1 MWMGEFD
8 EGERWLRRATETLQS
23 DAAPAIGLAMH
34 LVAGMLPA
42 ARGLNYEALEE
53 LTIAENMQSRL
64 TGTHRV
70 TSQITG
76 WLAATQARLG
86 MVEAARASLE
96 STTAD
101 RANWGEICNA
111 WAVIHLAESCPKHA
125 LVAVQAVLART
136 APVIHDFTVVEAHLL
151 AARAHL
157 ELGDHRAARDATE
170 SALALAE
177 ADRLVLPFAMT
188 ASGDLLQTIHRH
200 ETTHAAL
207 LIDILDVLHGD
218 VLHGAPVPTEDV
230 PPSPPTERLSPSEL
244 RVLRY
249 LPTNLSRPQIAGELS
264 VSVNTVNTQLR
275 SIYSKLQAGDRSSA
289 VQRARELRL
298 LSSGIR

>member
-8 EGERWLRRATETLQS
+8 EGERWLRRARETLQS

-53 LTIAENMQSRL
+53 LTIAERMQSKL

-86 MVEAARASLE
+86 MVEAARTSLE

-111 WAVIHLAESCPKHA
+111 WAVIHLAENCPKDA

-151 AARAHL
+151 AARAQL

-188 ASGDLLQTIHRH
+188 ASGDLLRTIPRH

-207 LIDILDVLHGD
+207 LIDILDVLQ
-218 VLHGAPVPTEDV
+218 GAPVTTKDV
-230 PPSPPTERLSPSEL
+230 PPSLPTERLSPSEL

-298 LSSGIR
+298 LSSGTR